1 MYHWPG
7 IGIYTIEKPLLR
19 MSDNGKKKT
28 PMDPA
33 AKSRIMSS
41 EYKKNS
47 GKSTDWSSRA
57 QRAADKNFPQ
67 HQGK

>member
-1 MYHWPG
+1 
-7 IGIYTIEKPLLR
+7 
-19 MSDNGKKKT
+19 MSGNGKKKT